1 MFSKRDYTPPEG
13 LAYKW
18 IGTIEHND
26 KIYRVN
32 KGLTRMDFGRRKKGI
47 QTIAFKLTTMN
58 ESEEIEGFVLIPK
71 GKLKKVYDVCDCL
84 YSYILLEFLTKEEKS
99 EYYPEDDF

>member
-1 MFSKRDYTPPEG
+1 
-13 LAYKW
+13 
-18 IGTIEHND
+18 
-26 KIYRVN
+26 
-32 KGLTRMDFGRRKKGI
+32 
-47 QTIAFKLTTMN
+47 MN